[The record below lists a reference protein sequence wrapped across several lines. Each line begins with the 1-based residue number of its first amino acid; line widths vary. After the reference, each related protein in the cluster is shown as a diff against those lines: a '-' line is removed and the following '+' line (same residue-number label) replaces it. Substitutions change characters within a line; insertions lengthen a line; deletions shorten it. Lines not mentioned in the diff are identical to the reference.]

1 MSRRLSS
8 VMAGENMVLS
18 NMFQFGDLTPKEN
31 MELLKKMLRKVSAH
45 TQNESI
51 VKKEF
56 LDALDFYS
64 EQIEKL

>member
-31 MELLKKMLRKVSAH
+31 MELLKKMLQRVSVH
-45 TQNESI
+45 TTDEET

>member
-1 MSRRLSS
+1 MSRLTS

-31 MELLKKMLRKVSAH
+31 MVLLKKMLQRVPVH
-45 TQNESI
+45 TNDEETA
-51 VKKEF
+51 KKEF

>member
-8 VMAGENMVLS
+8 ITAGENMVLS
-18 NMFQFGDLTPKEN
+18 NMFEYGDLTPKEN
-31 MELLKKMLRKVSAH
+31 MELLKKMLNRIPTH
-45 TQNESI
+45 TIDESV

-64 EQIEKL
+64 EQIEQL

>member
-8 VMAGENMVLS
+8 IMTGENMVLS

-31 MELLKKMLRKVSAH
+31 MELLKKMFSRVPAH
-45 TQNESI
+45 TQDEAI